1 MHSLRKADAAQSGT
15 RLSMAAYYM
24 YLCLFGRKGYRLQ
37 PECVG
42 SETTMHAGLLLDLI
56 AEIYVHLQ

>member
-1 MHSLRKADAAQSGT
+1 
-15 RLSMAAYYM
+15 MAAYYM
-24 YLCLFGRKGYRLQ
+24 YLCFFGRKGYRLQ